1 MAGVC
6 VYGFVRCGHWRIS
19 SALYARYVG
28 NGEVICCFIII
39 TQVIVGM
46 RSL

>member
-6 VYGFVRCGHWRIS
+6 VYGFVRCGHRRVS

-28 NGEVICCFIII
+28 NGEVSCFTII
-39 TQVIVGM
+39 TQVIIGM